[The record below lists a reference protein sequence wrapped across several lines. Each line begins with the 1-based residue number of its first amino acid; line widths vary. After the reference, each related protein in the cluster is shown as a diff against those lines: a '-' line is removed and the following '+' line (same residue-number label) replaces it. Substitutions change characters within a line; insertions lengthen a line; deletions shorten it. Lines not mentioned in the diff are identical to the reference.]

1 MIVNLELINGIGFI
15 LMALALGGLLFIIK
29 WLADIWP

>member
-1 MIVNLELINGIGFI
+1 MTVNLELINGIGPI
-15 LMALALGGLLFIIK
+15 LTALALGGLLLIIK